1 MPPGSVARACELGLP
16 RPRQRGAESASGG
29 ATPGDGSRSRI
40 LPSGKELSILIL
52 EDNEVDADLEASI
65 LREAGYACC
74 CERVQTREE
83 FVSRISSIEYH
94 LILAD
99 FSLPAFDGLSAL
111 QVVRSRGIDTPFI
124 LVSGTVGEETAIESL
139 KAGATDYV
147 LKSRISRLVPVI
159 DRALQER
166 EEHRQRQ
173 QAEKALRA
181 SEAKLR
187 LATTQMPAALWTTDT
202 ELRLTSWV
210 GAATPGTEE
219 DLMRWTDRIPAE
231 FPESAAAD
239 IGALAAH
246 RQAMQGQSTSYEQRI
261 DQRVFEVRV
270 EPLRDA
276 DDRIIGCLALAVDI
290 SERKRA
296 EDEIHRLNAQLE
308 QRVDERT
315 AQLEASNRELEAFS
329 YSVSHDLRAPL
340 RVIESF
346 TKAILEEYA
355 SVLEPQALHYLD
367 RVCAATDRTKQLV
380 GDLLQ
385 LSRVNRGDMQIQ
397 SVDFSKLAH
406 AVAADLQQAEPAR
419 SATFVIAEEVV
430 ANGDARLL
438 RDLLDNLFANA
449 WKFTSKHPMA
459 RIEFGVIQGAGAGGQ
474 GPGEAATSP
483 HPPALNPD
491 ELVYF
496 VRDDGA
502 GFDPRFKDQLFH
514 PFKRLHGSGE
524 FPGTGIGL
532 ATVQRIVHRHGGR
545 IWAEGAIE
553 AGATFYFT
561 LAPPQACITIKP
573 DL

>member
-1 MPPGSVARACELGLP
+1 MPPGNEARACELGLP
-16 RPRQRGAESASGG
+16 RARERAAESAGG
-29 ATPGDGSRSRI
+29 LAVPSPGNGGRIPI
-40 LPSGKELSILIL
+40 LPSSRELSILIL
-52 EDNEVDADLEASI
+52 EDSEVDADLEAST

-83 FVSRISSIEYH
+83 FVSRITSTEYD

-111 QVVRSRGIDTPFI
+111 RVVRSRGVDIPFI

-147 LKSRISRLVPVI
+147 LKPRLSRLVPVI
-159 DRALQER
+159 ERALQER
-166 EEHRQRQ
+166 DEHRQRQ
-173 QAEKALRA
+173 QAEEALRA
-181 SEAKLR
+181 SEAMLR

-210 GAATPGTEE
+210 GAATPATQR
-219 DLMRWTDRIPAE
+219 DLMRWTDRITVE
-231 FPESAAAD
+231 SPESTDSD
-239 IGALAAH
+239 IPVLSAH
-246 RQAMQGQSTSYEQRI
+246 RRALEGQSATYEQRI
-261 DQRVFEVRV
+261 NQLVFEVRV

-276 DDRIIGCLALAVDI
+276 ADCIMGCLALAVDI

-296 EDEIHRLNAQLE
+296 EDEIRRLNAELE
-308 QRVDERT
+308 QRVRQRT

-355 SVLEPQALHYLD
+355 SVLDTQAQHYLE
-367 RVCAATDRTKQLV
+367 RVCAATERTKQLI

-385 LSRVNRGDMQIQ
+385 LSRVNRSEMQIQ
-397 SVDFSKLAH
+397 SVDLSQLAH
-406 AVAADLQQAEPAR
+406 AVATELQQAEPAR
-419 SATFVIAEEVV
+419 SATFVIAEAVI
-430 ANGDARLL
+430 ARGDARLL
-438 RDLLDNLFANA
+438 RGLLDNLFANA
-449 WKFTSKHPMA
+449 WKFTSKHPTA
-459 RIEFGVIQGAGAGGQ
+459 RIEFGVT
-474 GPGEAATSP
+474 ER
-483 HPPALNPD
+483 
-491 ELVYF
+491 ERERVYF

-502 GFDPRFKDQLFH
+502 GFDPRFMDQLFH
-514 PFKRLHGSGE
+514 PFKRLHGAGE

-532 ATVQRIVHRHGGR
+532 ATVQRIVYRHGGS
-545 IWAEGAIE
+545 IWAEGAVE

-561 LAPPQACITIKP
+561 LGPQQV
-573 DL
+573 